1 MPHILS
7 DAGLCIAQQSIAL
20 PMTTTVFDKT
30 EKGREEI
37 ATRSHHLAPRLRT
50 LLLLVDGK
58 RDTDELMAKV
68 GGLGLDQKALVDL
81 LEAGFIE
88 VGGMAAV
95 EPVAGVAAAL
105 EPTPSVP
112 APESPERRAAGAAE
126 PATAPVP
133 EARSA
138 TEQGILREGETQFQA
153 LYNFFTE
160 TIRSAIGLRGY
171 GMQLKIERASSIA
184 DFKALRQPYLDAV
197 LKAKGP
203 ELEHS
208 LRNRLDQLL
217 KLGD

>member
-1 MPHILS
+1 
-7 DAGLCIAQQSIAL
+7 
-20 PMTTTVFDKT
+20 MTTTVFDKT

-95 EPVAGVAAAL
+95 EPVAGVAVAVA
-105 EPTPSVP
+105 PTPSVP
-112 APESPERRAAGAAE
+112 APESPERRSAGAAE
-126 PATAPVP
+126 PVTAPLP
-133 EARSA
+133 EVQSA

>member
-1 MPHILS
+1 
-7 DAGLCIAQQSIAL
+7 
-20 PMTTTVFDKT
+20 MTNTVFDKT
-30 EKGREEI
+30 GKGREEI
-37 ATRSHHLAPRLRT
+37 ATRGHRLAPRLRT

-58 RDTDELMAKV
+58 RDTDDLMAKV

-88 VGGMAAV
+88 VGGTVTSTDSAV
-95 EPVAGVAAAL
+95 DE
-105 EPTPSVP
+105 
-112 APESPERRAAGAAE
+112 
-126 PATAPVP
+126 PVP
-133 EARSA
+133 EAVPETVQEIVQEAAAVAVPLEVPTATAFKEPPAPPFPESA
-138 TEQGILREGETQFQA
+138 TASAQGILREGETQFQA

-217 KLGD
+217 NLGD

>member
-1 MPHILS
+1 
-7 DAGLCIAQQSIAL
+7 
-20 PMTTTVFDKT
+20 MTNTVFDKT
-30 EKGREEI
+30 GKGREEI
-37 ATRSHHLAPRLRT
+37 ATRGHHLAPRLRT

-88 VGGMAAV
+88 VGGTAASMAH
-95 EPVAGVAAAL
+95 PVDA
-105 EPTPSVP
+105 P
-112 APESPERRAAGAAE
+112 APEAVSEAVQEALQD
-126 PATAPVP
+126 ATAVAVP
-133 EARSA
+133 LEMPIAKAFKEPPIPPFPDAGTAS
-138 TEQGILREGETQFQA
+138 EQGILREGETQFQA

-184 DFKALRQPYLDAV
+184 DFKALRQPYLEAV

-217 KLGD
+217 NLGD

>member
-1 MPHILS
+1 
-7 DAGLCIAQQSIAL
+7 
-20 PMTTTVFDKT
+20 MTTTVFDKT

-95 EPVAGVAAAL
+95 EPVAGVAVAVA
-105 EPTPSVP
+105 PTPSVP
-112 APESPERRAAGAAE
+112 APQSPERRSAGAAE
-126 PATAPVP
+126 PATASLP
-133 EARSA
+133 EVQSA

>member
-1 MPHILS
+1 
-7 DAGLCIAQQSIAL
+7 
-20 PMTTTVFDKT
+20 MTTTVFDKT

-95 EPVAGVAAAL
+95 EPVAGVAVAVA
-105 EPTPSVP
+105 PTPSVP
-112 APESPERRAAGAAE
+112 APESPERRSAGAAE
-126 PATAPVP
+126 PATASLP
-133 EARSA
+133 EVQSA